1 MSKHLGTLTLDLV
14 ANIGRYLE
22 PLNRAERKTQQTAQH
37 VSQQFKEITHATT
50 EMQSSL
56 QRLEFAFGG
65 VMGYMSAQQLVSYA
79 DGYVQLNNK
88 LKLVTQSEQQLQTAL
103 NDTFKIAQETASTWS
118 SVNEIYTKFAQNQEK
133 LKLTQQEV
141 ADITK
146 TVAKAVSMSGASA
159 LAADAA
165 LMQFGQALNTGVLR
179 GDELRSVM
187 EQTPA
192 LAKAIADGLGVAVGD
207 LKRLGEEGKIT
218 TEYMVAALQKVAPQ
232 VEKEYAKTATTI
244 SESFNRVNNE
254 ITKLIGKLDQTYG
267 VSNKA
272 VSGITL
278 LSENMD
284 KLAALLGLGAAAMM
298 SRYTGA
304 IVASMVAGYQ
314 QIQQL
319 REKYVQQRI
328 NIEQEIRESQSKI
341 ANAQATLVA
350 LNAEKALEVERLKA
364 QINQAGRIATATRMA
379 ELKRIET
386 QVTAE
391 LAVANNAL
399 AVAQGKVVTTTTLL
413 GNAGRSLVG
422 MLGGSVGLG
431 ITLATIAG
439 GYLMMK
445 KSTDDATQSLNLQHK
460 TVAQLTEEFK
470 KLTDSQKRQVIQQQT
485 EQLTKHTQE
494 LKEHQSA
501 LMGVVREI
509 QRKNEVTGQDGVI
522 LDTALRNYRQGK
534 IDIETFGSIVSSL
547 SYKSEEW
554 KNKLND
560 QVVATSKA
568 TEQVKFSN
576 DVLNTYK
583 DKAREASNSSNAFAK
598 STHDVANKAK
608 TAQGQILGLANAYAH
623 LSQKQQEALG
633 KIQTDVDYSKYVQ
646 GLVAEGF
653 PLEKAKIYADYRQ
666 ESIGFSNS
674 VYLRDEEKILLDK
687 KYQATLA
694 NQKLEEQK
702 KAQEEKKRQKTKEQK
717 KKYEPPK
724 IPDDVKKSILWGAN
738 ELGINPNYLA
748 SVISFETG
756 KTFSTNARH
765 PKTSA
770 TGLIQ
775 FMEDADG
782 KYDGKYYG
790 MTRNQ
795 FGALPPMEQ
804 MEYVVKFLRM
814 KGVKPNASLGKI
826 YDAVTGTGYR
836 DIPKYNKKGERVDPY
851 HLNRV
856 WDANKDGY
864 IAPGESVTSGAFKQ
878 HMHNWFP
885 NGVDNVEL
893 GEAQADIAK
902 IHERTEKEAL
912 QKQEEINQKRE
923 QLIYDMM
930 SPIQQIQERMRK
942 QLEEMGTLGL
952 DYQTQFKPYLEQI
965 ERNAQMEINLLEYT
979 NKTKLNHLSDFLKT
993 EKQLLKEKYEDDVF
1007 RTQNNKELTNDEI
1020 QYALSLIKYR
1030 YDYEL
1035 QKIEDVEK
1043 ERIKQV
1049 GNMILDMNDIMPNL
1063 IDLKA
1068 QRNMSPIEYQR
1079 WKTQNQFEADTL
1091 NAYGT
1096 FNQVKDEINKKN
1108 ENGFYEIADEQKRY
1122 QLIQE
1127 AERQHQQ
1134 TLLNIREQY
1143 RILGKDLD
1151 RQEYES
1157 KMQMYQS
1164 MLGQAGQV
1172 WGTMTEMVKNS
1183 AGENSRAYKAMFLV
1197 QQSIAIGQAI
1207 INTELAATRAIA
1219 EGGPYAGPAL
1229 AAATRAMGYIS
1240 VGLIASQ
1247 TLSGMAHSGI
1257 DNIPQEGTWLL
1268 DKGERVLSP
1277 RQNADLTKFLRNQN
1291 QTSSQP
1297 ITINIV
1303 VNSSD
1308 STVSGDGTQDQK
1320 LLGESIANAVR
1331 AVIIKEQRQGG
1342 LLNRS

>member
-218 TEYMVAALQKVAPQ
+218 TEYLVSALKNVAPQ
-232 VEKEYAKTATTI
+232 IEKEYAKTATTI
-244 SESFNRVNNE
+244 SSAYNRVSNE
-254 ITKLIGKLDQTYG
+254 ITKFIGELDQAHG
-267 VSNKA
+267 LSNKA
-272 VSGITL
+272 VQGISYLAEHT
-278 LSENMD
+278 D
-284 KLAALLGLGAAAMM
+284 KLAIAGGALASVMAGRLTASYISAGIASVQSAM
-298 SRYTGA
+298 
-304 IVASMVAGYQ
+304 
-314 QIQQL
+314 
-319 REKYVQQRI
+319 QQRSAVI
-328 NIEQEIRESQSKI
+328 SAAQAEVLASEITAVRASRILHLTQVEL
-341 ANAQATLVA
+341 ANAQAQLVRMTGIQRLAYIESTIVPLEQKIVA
-350 LNAEKALEVERLKA
+350 LKAEDTR
-364 QINQAGRIATATRMA
+364 ATLANTVAT
-379 ELKRIET
+379 
-386 QVTAE
+386 
-391 LAVANNAL
+391 NAL
-399 AVAQGKVVTTTTLL
+399 ATAKSRLH
-413 GNAGRSLVG
+413 
-422 MLGGSVGLG
+422 
-431 ITLATIAG
+431 TIAG
-439 GYLMMK
+439 AGLSIFGGVGGLIATLAIVTSSMLLFK
-445 KSTDDATQSLNLQHK
+445 KTTNETTNVLETQGK

-534 IDIETFGSIVSSL
+534 IDIETFGNIVSSL

-583 DKAREASNSSNAFAK
+583 DKLKEASNSSNTFAK
-598 STHDVANKAK
+598 STNDVANKAK
-608 TAQGQILGLANAYAH
+608 NAQGEILGLASAYAH

-702 KAQEEKKRQKTKEQK
+702 KEQEEKKRQKTKEPK

-826 YDAVTGTGYR
+826 YDAVTGTGYK
-836 DIPKYNKKGERVDPY
+836 DIPKYNKKGERVDAY

-885 NGVDNVEL
+885 NGIDNVEL

-912 QKQEEINQKRE
+912 QKQEEINQKRA

-930 SPIQQIQERMRK
+930 SPTQQIQERMRK

-965 ERNAQMEINLLEYT
+965 ERNAQMEINLLDYT
-979 NKTKLNHLSDFLKT
+979 QKTKLNHLSDFMKT
-993 EKQLLKEKYEDDVF
+993 EKQILKEKYEDDVF
-1007 RTQNNKELTNDEI
+1007 RTKNNKELTNDEI

-1035 QKIEDVEK
+1035 QKIEEVEK

-1049 GNMILDMNDIMPNL
+1049 GNMVLNMNDIMPNL

-1297 ITINIV
+1297 ITINVV
-1303 VNSSD
+1303 VNGTD
-1308 STVSGDGTQDQK
+1308 SNVSGDGTQDQK